1 MTTSRKQMTNRR
13 CFAVLVIEMKLLIQL
28 KLIKHWRGRV
38 LVMPIFYSEVT
49 KGFFSIDHP
58 SNKYPQ

>member
-28 KLIKHWRGRV
+28 KLIKH
-38 LVMPIFYSEVT
+38 
-49 KGFFSIDHP
+49 
-58 SNKYPQ
+58 